1 MIFRA
6 SGVSQGSRSFSPDR
20 LSRACK
26 QSSRGCPSPLL
37 CTDHSA
43 FPIPKKKAPKPR
55 SRQPGT
61 CCSSLQVLARAE
73 HAASAAFSSTG
84 NSGGFP
90 GGEGGEEQRT
100 EPGHLKQKSTALCT
114 KCLLF
119 RRVLVT
125 QMLCFLYFFF
135 SHFFWHYAV
144 ILFSFFVLTSP
155 FSARNHPCFML
166 NFSSARGNSRSQCSS
181 NQATKSFRG

>member
-43 FPIPKKKAPKPR
+43 FPPQKKSPKPR

-125 QMLCFLYFFF
+125 QMLCFLYIFFRISSGIMLLF
-135 SHFFWHYAV
+135 YSLF
-144 ILFSFFVLTSP
+144 LFSPHLSVLETIPAS
-155 FSARNHPCFML
+155 C
-166 NFSSARGNSRSQCSS
+166 
-181 NQATKSFRG
+181 

>member
-1 MIFRA
+1 MPFPTA
-6 SGVSQGSRSFSPDR
+6 VHRS
-20 LSRACK
+20 
-26 QSSRGCPSPLL
+26 L
-37 CTDHSA
+37 C
-43 FPIPKKKAPKPR
+43 FPPPPQKKAPKPR

-125 QMLCFLYFFF
+125 QMLCFLYIYFFCISSGIMLLF
-135 SHFFWHYAV
+135 YSLF
-144 ILFSFFVLTSP
+144 LFSPHLSVLETIPAS
-155 FSARNHPCFML
+155 C
-166 NFSSARGNSRSQCSS
+166 
-181 NQATKSFRG
+181 

>member
-1 MIFRA
+1 MPFPTA
-6 SGVSQGSRSFSPDR
+6 VHRSLCFSP
-20 LSRACK
+20 
-26 QSSRGCPSPLL
+26 
-37 CTDHSA
+37 
-43 FPIPKKKAPKPR
+43 PKKKAPKPR

-125 QMLCFLYFFF
+125 QMLCFLYIFFF
-135 SHFFWHYAV
+135 CISSGIILLFYSFF
-144 ILFSFFVLTSP
+144 LFSPHLSVLETIPAS
-155 FSARNHPCFML
+155 C
-166 NFSSARGNSRSQCSS
+166 
-181 NQATKSFRG
+181 